1 MKLRSGKIT
10 SYLKQ
15 LTNYM
20 AKFTNINATITTR
33 LQVII
38 LNNGNLDELKQYE
51 NKKAVIVNK
60 IYSLFFTKFNEL
72 HDECIQ
78 YYDTGEDA
86 FIKLISSLQ
95 ISSKKVL
102 RDIEESD
109 KERKTL
115 KKNIMRT
122 LEKIKNYKKTLQT
135 DKNNLLCR
143 VSCKVGSE
151 LTRNISSY
159 LS

>member
-1 MKLRSGKIT
+1 MKLRNGKTT

-15 LTNYM
+15 LINYM
-20 AKFTNINATITTR
+20 AKFTNINDTIIIR
-33 LQVII
+33 LHVII
-38 LNNGNLDELKQYE
+38 FNNGNMDEIKQYE
-51 NKKAVIVNK
+51 NQKAVIVNK

-78 YYDTGEDA
+78 SPTGEDA

-95 ISSKKVL
+95 FSSKKVL
-102 RDIEESD
+102 RDIEESN
-109 KERKTL
+109 KERKML
-115 KKNIMRT
+115 KKNVMRT
-122 LEKIKNYKKTLQT
+122 LEKIQNYKKTLQT